1 MIRRQFLKSLA
12 AFGSM
17 LFIPPAA
24 LAARG
29 ASRALAAWS
38 AIKSPAAHIAGLRR
52 IAVLRRQVA
61 SLPVCEEYRAALFK
75 SIDLYR
81 DQIISRPAYAKGD
94 GWSDLEDLQ
103 QVTLGD
109 RIEQFL
115 AERIERYKLE

>member
-1 MIRRQFLKSLA
+1 MIRRKFLKSLA
-12 AFGSM
+12 VFGSM
-17 LFIPPAA
+17 LFIPSAA
-24 LAARG
+24 LATWG
-29 ASRALAAWS
+29 ASRAHTAWS

-61 SLPVCEEYRAALFK
+61 SLPVCEEYRAALFN

-81 DQIISRPAYAKGD
+81 DQIISRPAYTNGED
-94 GWSDLEDLQ
+94 WDDLEALQ

-115 AERIERYKLE
+115 AERIERYNLE